1 MFNPLSI
8 NTYSKF
14 GRTCL
19 HDAIRNVNVDLVKA
33 LIEAGANISAPV
45 HDINLSVA
53 SSPDTL
59 STFPAVANCLS
70 EAVTARD
77 ELVLLVVLYNFK
89 YDEDM
94 FSLAFRSCQ
103 DLFQAETGLDENK
116 SLSLLSGKKA
126 TQYLLRC
133 KVVVDPE
140 YKVQVKGSV
149 FSSLVKGGV
158 NQENG
163 LVLNW
168 TGLKPGLTTV
178 YECNQIKLL
187 TSLLSKFE

>member
-1 MFNPLSI
+1 MSVAMFNPLSI

-59 STFPAVANCLS
+59 STFPVVANCLS

-89 YDEDM
+89 Y
-94 FSLAFRSCQ
+94 SR
-103 DLFQAETGLDENK
+103 
-116 SLSLLSGKKA
+116 
-126 TQYLLRC
+126 LLR
-133 KVVVDPE
+133 P
-140 YKVQVKGSV
+140 
-149 FSSLVKGGV
+149 
-158 NQENG
+158 
-163 LVLNW
+163 
-168 TGLKPGLTTV
+168 
-178 YECNQIKLL
+178 
-187 TSLLSKFE
+187 